1 MVTCFPPLQPACR
14 LRARCAADAQRM
26 RSACAA
32 HAQRARSVTTA
43 VVEAKKDRCA
53 NDGAPK
59 SPEDSADAPPLRE
72 IGAKSRKSVS
82 FVPPEPK

>member
-1 MVTCFPPLQPACR
+1 M
-14 LRARCAADAQRM
+14 DAQWKGSG
-26 RSACAA
+26 SAVE
-32 HAQRARSVTTA
+32 AQWKRSVTTA